1 MKHYVGIDIGG
12 TNMVC
17 GLTDETGRT
26 LRMTKVA
33 TEAQRGSEDVIERL
47 GKAVNGLIAEAGV
60 TPEAVGIGIPG
71 FVDHVNG
78 VSVLAVNLGWKNVPI
93 TSELS
98 KHLGGLPVYLNHDV
112 RMYVYGEAVAGAG
125 QGYKHVFGL
134 TVGTGLAAAMVNEG
148 RLYYGSGGRA
158 GEFGHIPVPGLE
170 YHCNCGMVGCL
181 ETAVSATGIAR
192 QAREAVQ
199 RGESTILAERFAGD
213 NLQQLTAADVS
224 RAYDEGDPA
233 AIAVMERTGTLLG
246 RGLAAAIPL
255 FSPEAIVIG
264 GGGSLAGERLF
275 APMRKEIE
283 RSTLSFYLDDL
294 VIKPAERIE
303 DAGIVGSALYAKQ
316 RLNGTDMV

>member
-33 TEAQRGSEDVIERL
+33 TEAQRGSENVIERL
-47 GKAVNGLIAEAGV
+47 GKAVSGLIAESGV
-60 TPEAVGIGIPG
+60 SPEAVGIGIPG

-158 GEFGHIPVPGLE
+158 GEFGHIPVPDLD
-170 YHCNCGMVGCL
+170 YHCNCGMIGCL

-199 RGESTILAERFAGD
+199 RGESTILAERFSGD
-213 NLQQLTAADVS
+213 NLQKLTAADVS

-233 AIAVMERTGTLLG
+233 AIAIMERTGTLLG

-283 RSTLSFYLDDL
+283 RSTLSFYLDNL

-316 RLNGTDMV
+316 RLNGTDIV